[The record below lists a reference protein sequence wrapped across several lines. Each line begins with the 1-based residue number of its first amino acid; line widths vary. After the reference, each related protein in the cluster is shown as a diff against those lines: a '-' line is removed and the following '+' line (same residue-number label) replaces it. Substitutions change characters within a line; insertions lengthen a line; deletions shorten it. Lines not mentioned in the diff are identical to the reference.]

1 MDVTTTTWGVE
12 QGPAQPG
19 PDRPGRAPAIL
30 AALGA
35 VALLLPG
42 TLRAQDPVPAVSG
55 GGTGRM
61 LTLEEAVRTAVEQN
75 PELQAARFGLQ
86 EAREQVD
93 EAWGNVFPSIDL
105 NSSYT
110 RNLSPPTSFLP
121 AIIFDPDADPD
132 ELIPVQF
139 GADNVW
145 AFSIDAEQTLFDA
158 AAFIGVGAAGRY
170 EALQEEVVR
179 GQLHTV
185 VTRVRTTYYQL
196 LLSQEQ
202 ERLLENSVRRVE
214 ESLEETRALAGA
226 GLSSEYDVLRLEV
239 ELANLTPNL
248 RRASNAVSQ
257 ARRELGIELKLPP
270 EEAEALRVAGSL
282 ATMDLTDLQ
291 SNTAENQEILT
302 VAEVA
307 VAPDP
312 NLVETALANRSDV
325 RQLEATEDL
334 RHTELRLQQVEYLP
348 RISLFGSYGIS
359 AQQNG
364 RPDFFGDPRAY
375 ARTIGLQV
383 TLPLFQ
389 GFQRDARID
398 RQRAVLEQ
406 ARVQTEYA
414 RSRVTGEV
422 RTLSEQVEESRLR
435 ALGQRL
441 AVTQAQRGFE
451 IARAQYREGLGSQL
465 ELTDAEVALRE
476 SEFNYA
482 QAVYDFLVARARLDE
497 AVGLVPMGEYR
508 EGEGTDADRP

>member
-1 MDVTTTTWGVE
+1 MHVTTKRGWWTG
-12 QGPAQPG
+12 A
-19 PDRPGRAPAIL
+19 RPGLRRMAGSGACMS
-30 AALGA
+30 AL
-35 VALLLPG
+35 ALLLPMAAHG
-42 TLRAQDPVPAVSG
+42 QAAPAGAGAS
-55 GGTGRM
+55 GRM

-93 EAWGNVFPSIDL
+93 EAWGNVFPTVDL
-105 NSSYT
+105 TSSYT
-110 RNLSPPTSFLP
+110 RNLSAATSFLP

-132 ELIPVQF
+132 ELIPVPF
-139 GADNVW
+139 GADNLW
-145 AFSIDAEQTLFDA
+145 NLSIDAEQTLFDA
-158 AAFIGVGAAGRY
+158 AAFIGVGAAGRF
-170 EALQEEVVR
+170 ESLQREVVR

-185 VTRVRTTYYQL
+185 VTRVRTAYYDL

-202 ERLLENSVRRVE
+202 ERLIENSVRRVE
-214 ESLEETRALAGA
+214 ESLGETRALAEA

-248 RRASNAVSQ
+248 RRATNAVHQ
-257 ARRELGIELKLPP
+257 AKRQLGIELKLPSD
-270 EEAEALRVAGSL
+270 EAESLRVAGSL

-291 SNTAENQEILT
+291 SNSADNQAILT

-307 VAPDP
+307 PTPDP
-312 NLVETALANRSDV
+312 DLIAAALANRSEV

-348 RISLFGSYGIS
+348 RLSLFGSYGIN

-364 RPDFFGDPRAY
+364 SPEFFGEPRAY
-375 ARTIGLQV
+375 ARTVGLRL
-383 TLPLFQ
+383 TFPIFQ

-414 RSRVTGEV
+414 RSRVVGEV
-422 RTLSEQVEESRLR
+422 RTLSERVEESRLR
-435 ALGQRL
+435 ALAQRL

-482 QAVYDFLVARARLDE
+482 QAVYDFLVARAQLDE
-497 AVGLVPMGEYR
+497 AVGLVPMGEYV
-508 EGEGTDADRP
+508 EVEGTDADRS